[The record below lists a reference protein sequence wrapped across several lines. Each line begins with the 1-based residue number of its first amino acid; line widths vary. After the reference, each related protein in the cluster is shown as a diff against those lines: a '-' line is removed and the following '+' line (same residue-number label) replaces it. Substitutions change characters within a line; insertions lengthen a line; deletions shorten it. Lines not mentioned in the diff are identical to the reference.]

1 MNEQRIKVNQESG
14 ESAINVN
21 ADVNERGISVGSELS
36 VVHGIDGVSPIA
48 IVEQTETGA
57 TITITDANGT
67 TTADIQNG
75 AKGDKG
81 DKGDRGEKGE
91 KGDKGQKGD
100 TGPQGEQGPKG
111 AKGDKGDVGEKGDTG
126 ARGPQGIRGETGPQ
140 GMQGPQGQKGETGA
154 TGATGPQGPEGPTGP
169 AGADGDDG
177 EDGFSPI
184 ANVVKV
190 GDTATITITDK
201 SGTTTAQIKD
211 GSGATIT
218 VDDALSPTSTNPVQN
233 KVINSALGSKAD
245 SSAIPTKTSQLTND
259 AGFISSYTETDPIF
273 TASASA
279 GITSTDISNWNG
291 KSDFSG
297 SYNDLT
303 NKPTIPSKT
312 SQLQND
318 SGYITGYT
326 ETDPIFSASASA
338 SITSADITAW
348 NNKSDFSGNYNDLT
362 NKPTIPAAQ
371 VNADW
376 NANSGVA
383 QILNKPTIPT
393 EPTKTSDL
401 TNDGADGSAHYLE
414 DDETAYRT
422 SAIPQGV
429 VDDTSTA
436 TEFTATVAGITA
448 LRDGVCVFLKNGV
461 ITSAAGFTINING
474 LGAKPVYNSMALASA
489 DTTIFNINYT
499 MLFVYDSTRVEGGC
513 WVCYRGYN
521 SDNNTIGYQVRTNS
535 HSMPMKS
542 ITYRYRLL
550 FTSADRKHYVPANNS
565 TSTNATASRTVCQDA
580 IDPFGHIVYYGTTAS
595 VAANSRPSATALW
608 EQYAIALGYS
618 FNRTGAALTMTSWEP
633 VYLKCAPQSDGSA
646 IMDSTTPI
654 VQTLPTTED
663 GKIYI
668 MLGVAYS
675 ATNIELQLDHPVYC
689 YKNGAIREWTN
700 ANEITVDSALS
711 SSSTNPVQNK
721 VIYDAIGNVESIL
734 QTLNNGGGAS

>member
-21 ADVNERGISVGSELS
+21 ADANERGISVDSELS
-36 VVHGIDGVSPIA
+36 VLHGIDGVSPIA
-48 IVEQTETGA
+48 VVEQTETGA

-126 ARGPQGIRGETGPQ
+126 ARGPRGVQGETGPQ

-154 TGATGPQGPEGPTGP
+154 TGATGPQGPQGPTGP

-218 VDDALSPTSTNPVQN
+218 VDDELSPTSTNPVQN

-279 GITSTDISNWNG
+279 GITSTDISN
-291 KSDFSG
+291 
-297 SYNDLT
+297 
-303 NKPTIPSKT
+303 
-312 SQLQND
+312 
-318 SGYITGYT
+318 
-326 ETDPIFSASASA
+326 
-338 SITSADITAW
+338 W

-436 TEFTATVAGITA
+436 TAFTATVAGITA

-461 ITSAAGFTINING
+461 VTSASGFTINING
-474 LGAKPVYNSMALASA
+474 LGAKPVYNNMAAASA
-489 DTTIFNINYT
+489 DTTIFNVNYT
-499 MLFVYDSTRVEGGC
+499 MLFVYDSTRVAGGC

-521 SDNNTIGYQVRTNS
+521 SDNNTIGYQLRTNS
-535 HSMPMKS
+535 
-542 ITYRYRLL
+542 TALTTTDRTRYYRLL
-550 FTSADRKHYVPANNS
+550 FTSADNTKWVPANTQYDNS
-565 TSTNATASRTVCQDA
+565 ATSSKTVNQKK
-580 IDPFGHIVYYGTTAS
+580 INPFGRIAYMTGTTNVPAG
-595 VAANSRPSATALW
+595 SAVGATVVW
-608 EQYAIALGYS
+608 DQYTLNLGYS
-618 FNRTGAALTMTSWEP
+618 FAKGSALTMTFPKP

-646 IMDSTTPI
+646 IMDSATPI

-721 VIYDAIGNVESIL
+721 VIYDAIGNVESVL
-734 QTLNNGGGAS
+734 QTLNNGGGAQ

>member
-1 MNEQRIKVNQESG
+1 MNEQHIKVNQESS
-14 ESAINVN
+14 ESIININ
-21 ADVNERGISVGSELS
+21 AEPTERGVSVGSNPS
-36 VVHGIDGVSPIA
+36 VLHGIDGVSPIA
-48 IVEQTETGA
+48 TVAQTATGA
-57 TITITDANGT
+57 TITIIDRNGT
-67 TTADIQNG
+67 TTADITNG
-75 AKGDKG
+75 EKGETGEKGEKG

-91 KGDKGQKGD
+91 TGDE
-100 TGPQGEQGPKG
+100 GPQGPQGLRG
-111 AKGDKGDVGEKGDTG
+111 EKGDKGD
-126 ARGPQGIRGETGPQ
+126 RGE
-140 GMQGPQGQKGETGA
+140 QGPRGA
-154 TGATGPQGPEGPTGP
+154 TGATGAQGPQGIQGPQGPKGDNGTNGQN
-169 AGADGDDG
+169 GA
-177 EDGFSPI
+177 DGFSPT
-184 ANVVKV
+184 ATVVKT

-201 SGTTTAQIKD
+201 NGTTTASISD
-211 GSGATIT
+211 GSGATVI
-218 VDDALSPTSTNPVQN
+218 VDDTLSTSSTNPVQN
-233 KVINSALGSKAD
+233 KVITSALNAKAD
-245 SSAIPTKTSQLTND
+245 SSAIPTKTSDLTND
-259 AGFISSYTETDPIF
+259 SGFLTSYTETDPIF
-273 TASASA
+273 TTSASA
-279 GITSTDISNWNG
+279 G
-291 KSDFSG
+291 
-297 SYNDLT
+297 
-303 NKPTIPSKT
+303 
-312 SQLQND
+312 
-318 SGYITGYT
+318 
-326 ETDPIFSASASA
+326 
-338 SITSADITAW
+338 ITSADITAW

-401 TNDGADGSAHYLE
+401 TNDGEDGSAHYLE

-429 VDDTSTA
+429 VDGTSTA
-436 TEFTATVAGITA
+436 TAFTATVAGITA
-448 LRDGVCVFLKNGV
+448 LHDGVCVFLKNGV

-474 LGAKPVYNSMALASA
+474 LGAKPVYNNMAAASA
-489 DTTIFNINYT
+489 DTTIFNANYT

-550 FTSADRKHYVPANNS
+550 FTSADHKHYVPANNS

-608 EQYAIALGYS
+608 EQYTISLGYS

-654 VQTLPTTED
+654 VQTLPTSED

-675 ATNIELQLDHPVYC
+675 ATNIELLLDHPVYEF
-689 YKNGAIREWTN
+689 KGGMIRPYLN
-700 ANEITVDSALS
+700 QQQITIDSALS
-711 SSSTNPVQNK
+711 SSSTNPVQNM
-721 VIYDAIGNVESIL
+721 VINSALSAKADSSAIANMQTTTNLKTSISSSSTDTEYPSAKCVYDIVGDVEGIL
-734 QTLNNGGGAS
+734 ATLNNGGGAQ

>member
-21 ADVNERGISVGSELS
+21 ADANERGISVDSELS

-48 IVEQTETGA
+48 VVEQTETGA

-126 ARGPQGIRGETGPQ
+126 ARGPRGIQGETGPQ
-140 GMQGPQGQKGETGA
+140 GMQGPQGQKGDTGA
-154 TGATGPQGPEGPTGP
+154 TGATGPQGPQGPTGP

-245 SSAIPTKTSQLTND
+245 SSAIPTKTSQL
-259 AGFISSYTETDPIF
+259 
-273 TASASA
+273 
-279 GITSTDISNWNG
+279 
-291 KSDFSG
+291 K
-297 SYNDLT
+297 
-303 NKPTIPSKT
+303 
-312 SQLQND
+312 ND

-414 DDETAYRT
+414 DDETSYRT

-429 VDDTSTA
+429 VDGTSTA

-474 LGAKPVYNSMALASA
+474 LGAKPVYNSMALATA

-499 MLFVYDSTRVEGGC
+499 MLFVYDSTRVAGGC

-521 SDNNTIGYQVRTNS
+521 SDNNTIGYQVRTNN

-595 VAANSRPSATALW
+595 VAASSRPSVTALW
-608 EQYAIALGYS
+608 EQYTIALGYS